1 MSEESYE
8 NDLYEEILALREVVN
23 DLRAQLKQRDERIAE
38 LEKALRHL
46 YKKCLTYGGP
56 KGGKMDLS
64 EARTLL
70 EVKS

>member
-1 MSEESYE
+1 MA
-8 NDLYEEILALREVVN
+8 NNADAIDLMNKVT